1 METTNRDCQNC
12 RYFLKHYAKYPSD
25 YLESLGCGHCIHPS
39 KWKRATNDWCVYNNK
54 PACEFWEPQK
64 IQDDKRKES
73 IKNTIRT
80 MQKKLT
86 DIALILSDE
95 D

>member
-1 METTNRDCQNC
+1 MENSKDCENC

-25 YLESLGCGHCIHPS
+25 YLKYLGCGHCTHPS
-39 KWKRATNDWCVYNNK
+39 KRKRVTKNRRVYNNK

-73 IKNTIRT
+73 IKNTIQR
-80 MQKKLT
+80 MHKKLN

-95 D
+95 